1 MPQTKCADE
10 AKRINGAVNFEEA
23 YRYRR
28 ERGADTVLG
37 LNFGRMHI
45 RRLSMKKIFRTKY
58 IVYVVLLCLLS
69 VSIICFAI
77 SYKKVTIGISNVWDD
92 TPEEITVRLGNGE
105 SYEITKETYVIDHDQ
120 FLPEYSVVDYPTIKF
135 SDDAINDRLG
145 EKINRIFYETAM
157 LNYDEELGQQ
167 INAEYACYY
176 DIANADEDYIS
187 IFYHS
192 TAGAGG
198 GVDNRC
204 YAVTVSLADG
214 SEVSLTDLMS
224 MDEIA
229 HRLADYRGT
238 IYMEPGYSIDIWLE
252 NKEEFIEKWLG
263 DERSP
268 LHGWYLYE
276 GRIGFFFWY
285 PRGSHM
291 NILLEFSGIIDY
303 F

>member
-1 MPQTKCADE
+1 MLEFTHFVTMFEFDGDGHFRGN
-10 AKRINGAVNFEEA
+10 KRLIQKINCSVVLDLGWG
-23 YRYRR
+23 RR
-28 ERGADTVLG
+28 
-37 LNFGRMHI
+37 HI
-45 RRLSMKKIFRTKY
+45 RLLWRLSMEKIFRTKY
-58 IVYVVLLCLLS
+58 IVCIVLFCLL
-69 VSIICFAI
+69 
-77 SYKKVTIGISNVWDD
+77 SYKKVAIGISNLWNDA
-92 TPEEITVRLGNGE
+92 PEEITVRLDNGE

-120 FLPEYSVVDYPTIKF
+120 FLPEYSHVRYPTIKF
-135 SDDAINDRLG
+135 SDEAINDRLG

-157 LNYDEELGQQ
+157 LNYDEELGQH
-167 INAEYACYY
+167 INAEYSCYY

-192 TAGAGG
+192 TDGAAGSIN
-198 GVDNRC
+198 NRC

-214 SEVSLTDLMS
+214 NEVSLADFMD

-238 IYMEPGYSIDIWLE
+238 IYMEQGYSIDIWLE
-252 NKEEFIEKWLG
+252 NKEEFIEEWLG

-285 PRGSHM
+285 PRGSHL
-291 NILLEFSGIIDY
+291 NILMEFSGIIDY